1 MKKKWISL
9 LTAFALLLGV
19 FCFMPTDKVLA
30 DETWTDWTDATSF
43 PCPTGEVTSANYI
56 LQTDVE
62 ITSEKILSG
71 VTIKID
77 LNGHYIK
84 LSDPE
89 ANVRLCF
96 LKDQSSLTIS
106 DSGSDGYIMGKQVVP
121 SGNKDQGGIFFV
133 DQGCTLTLDSGTF
146 KDSIC
151 EDGGAVHIVS
161 GGYFYM
167 NGGTIS
173 GCKCLTGGGGVHSK
187 GTFIMTGGLIT
198 DCHSDNG
205 GGGFQVRA
213 GTTKMSGGMVTG
225 CSAKIAGGGVR
236 IFSNSTLELSGD
248 AKIVG
253 NQCKHSGLVS
263 GGNNNGNLSAGAGIF
278 MVSGGNIK
286 IKGNVE
292 ITGNDSDYAPGDPRD
307 NLYLADNN
315 NCKITIVGSLGDN
328 AKIGVSVPPAHL
340 GKVLTSG
347 LNNYGTTAAF
357 ISDNSEYE
365 ITTNSNGEAIF
376 SKIETMY
383 IKNCNVSSDGDIKLN
398 VYLGIGESYQSDAQ
412 ASYSYSYTVTKN
424 GQNKTENKSG
434 SFTFDQMTE
443 VDGFYKFSI
452 PVESACMTAPIEI
465 TATSGDLSITKT
477 ITIEKY
483 ANAIIN
489 GKDYTASQKAAAE
502 ALIKYGGYAQV
513 QFSINANKLPQGYDF
528 TAEPSSS
535 LTSEEFTKPDTLYGA
550 SVVFLTQNNI
560 KFYFTED
567 VGTVTVNGNAIDGP
581 FQSGNYYVYE
591 YKGADGNGIPAG
603 DFDASYTVVAGS
615 TSFDYSIYTYLKA
628 IYASKGSGSMVNLA
642 KAYYN
647 FATAIKAL

>member
-19 FCFMPTDKVLA
+19 FCFLPADPVLA
-30 DETWTDWTDATSF
+30 NDTWTDWTDATSF
-43 PCPTGEVTSANYI
+43 PCPTGENTSANYI

-84 LSDPE
+84 FSDPE
-89 ANVRLCF
+89 ANVRLCS
-96 LKDQSSLTIS
+96 LKNQSSLTIS

-121 SGNKDQGGIFFV
+121 SGNKDQGGIFWIEKNSI
-133 DQGCTLTLDSGTF
+133 LTLESGTL
-146 KDSIC
+146 KDSIA
-151 EDGGAVHIVS
+151 EDGGAVQVVD

-167 NGGTIS
+167 KGGTIS
-173 GCKCLTGGGGVHSK
+173 GCTSLTGGGGVHSR
-187 GTFIMTGGLIT
+187 GNFIMTGGTIT
-198 DCHSDNG
+198 DCHSENG

-213 GTTKMSGGMVTG
+213 GNTKMSGGIVTN
-225 CSAKIAGGGVR
+225 CSAKFVGGGVR
-236 IFSNSTLELSGD
+236 IISGTLELFGD
-248 AKIVG
+248 AQITG
-253 NQCKHSGLVS
+253 NTCKHSGLAT
-263 GGNNNGNLSAGAGIF
+263 GQHDPKYAGGAGIF
-278 MVSGGNIK
+278 MINSGNLKVKDNPQVI
-286 IKGNVE
+286 N
-292 ITGNDSDYAPGDPRD
+292 NDSDYGEGDPRD
-307 NLYLADNN
+307 NVYLCESSTKVAVNG
-315 NCKITIVGSLGDN
+315 TLGAN
-328 AKIGVSVPPAHL
+328 AKIGISLPPADIDRVFTKDL
-340 GKVLTSG
+340 KNRG
-347 LNNYGTTAAF
+347 TAAAF
-357 ISDNSEYE
+357 VSDNSEYE
-365 ITTNSNGEAIF
+365 VVTDENGEAYL

-383 IKNCNVSSDGDIKLN
+383 IKSCNVSSDGDIKLN
-398 VYLGIGESYQSDAQ
+398 VYLGIGESYQSDAE
-412 ASYSYSYTVTKN
+412 ATYSYSYTVTKG

-434 SFTFDQMTE
+434 SFTFDQMIE

-465 TATSGDLSITKT
+465 TATSGNLSITKT

-489 GKDYTASQKAAAE
+489 GNDYTASQKAAAE

-513 QFSINANKLPQGYDF
+513 QFSINTNKLPQGYDF

-567 VGTVTVNGNAIDGP
+567 VGTVTVNGTSVSGV
-581 FQSGNYYVYE
+581 QSGNYYVYE